1 MRIIPIYESRVKLT
15 FGCGIPHP
23 AACDLR
29 DNAVMRKSDKIQKRY
44 ARAEDRIMCEDERWF
59 VRTREGRRGPF
70 RSRREAQAEARLF
83 VDTMMYLNDD
93 PALPDHID
101 RDDVPPVLSSAPGP

>member
-1 MRIIPIYESRVKLT
+1 
-15 FGCGIPHP
+15 
-23 AACDLR
+23 
-29 DNAVMRKSDKIQKRY
+29 MRKSDKFQKRH
-44 ARAEDRIMCEDERWF
+44 ARTEDRITCDDERWF

-101 RDDVPPVLSSAPGP
+101 RDDVTVVNMDHIPWR